1 MIRHFLNQL
10 GVRQLRLAAE
20 KVKQHNDYEAVPGKL
35 GLLNDIIRYPHKYY
49 SSYEKN
55 RMSSRVLLPKIT
67 ETDVEEYMEYIIL
80 LCHSV
85 S

>member
-20 KVKQHNDYEAVPGKL
+20 KVKQHNDYEAIPGKL
-35 GLLNDIIRYPHKYY
+35 GLLNDIIRTPQKYY

-55 RMSSRVLLPKIT
+55 RVSSRVWLPKIT
-67 ETDVEEYMEYIIL
+67 ENDVEEYIEYMVL
-80 LCHSV
+80 LRQSV